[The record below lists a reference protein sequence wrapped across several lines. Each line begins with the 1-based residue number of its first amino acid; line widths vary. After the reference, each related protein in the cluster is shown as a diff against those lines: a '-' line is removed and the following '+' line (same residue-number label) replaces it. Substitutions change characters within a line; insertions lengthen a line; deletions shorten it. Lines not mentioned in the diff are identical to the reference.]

1 MPKVKLNFSK
11 KISPNEKEEKGVPLV
26 VTYHS
31 SLNCLSKIIRG
42 NLYLLYMNDEANKVF
57 SPKSMISFISARNL
71 SSYLVKAKLYLIDRT
86 FESFKCTK
94 KRREVCKNVNITDSF
109 TSSVTQNTY
118 KINHNVNCDDKCLIY
133 LLTCKECR
141 KQYVGKTTYAFRK
154 RRKNY
159 KSCARKF
166 LTGESC
172 VKQHLFEPRT
182 HSFYR
187 KCLYNSY

>member
-1 MPKVKLNFSK
+1 MPKVKLNISK

-94 KRREVCKNVNITDSF
+94 KRREVCKNVNITD
-109 TSSVTQNTY
+109 
-118 KINHNVNCDDKCLIY
+118 DKCLIY